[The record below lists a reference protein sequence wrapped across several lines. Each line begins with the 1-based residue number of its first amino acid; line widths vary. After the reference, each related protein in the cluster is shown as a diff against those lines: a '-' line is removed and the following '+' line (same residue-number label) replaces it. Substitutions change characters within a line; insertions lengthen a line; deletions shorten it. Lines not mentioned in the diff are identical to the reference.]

1 MSNFIYFVGRASDG
15 RESID
20 LAKEKV
26 EVYRKRI
33 DNIINKI
40 PEFQKV
46 LLEWNHMIIWFDY
59 ISLFIN

>member
-15 RESID
+15 RESIG

-33 DNIINKI
+33 DNIIHKI